1 MKKSV
6 SFRILV
12 ITLYLGSL
20 IPLLVL
26 VGLVVYRLQQSYLL
40 NDTRS
45 RLVDFVRAGVA
56 DQPTQADLSLLAVRL
71 GERLRVLGAD
81 MFVKDAAGAPV
92 APALGT
98 GPWLDDE
105 QHRLARQPAQGS
117 VRAIP
122 TGGAGRLA
130 YLTAILTPQG
140 EVLGTV
146 EASLPLDGIQDQLDA
161 LRGWLT
167 LIIALASAL
176 AVPLALG
183 VSGVLLQPLKGLVH
197 TAEQV
202 RQGDLRTR
210 ARLRQVTEIDRLA
223 ETLNGMLD
231 RIGDDIRQKTEMV
244 ESMRRFAADA
254 SHELRSPLAV
264 FRSSVDM
271 LNKAGAQDDPAAAGH
286 ILNMLHRE
294 VDAMTVLVEN
304 LLLLARLDPSND
316 SRAVLFLEPVD
327 PLPLLEEV
335 YERAKVLTKGQNL
348 RLCWPNQ
355 PLPPVLADREMLR
368 RALNNLVEN
377 AIAHTPAG
385 KEISLMAEVAGPACS
400 FIVQD
405 QGEGIPTEQQA
416 RVFERFY
423 RGDQARSR
431 QTPGAGLGLA
441 IVAAIVAA
449 HQGEV
454 DITSRENAGTRI
466 RLNIPVIHEETHAG

>member
-1 MKKSV
+1 
-6 SFRILV
+6 
-12 ITLYLGSL
+12 G
-20 IPLLVL
+20 
-26 VGLVVYRLQQSYLL
+26 G
-40 NDTRS
+40 
-45 RLVDFVRAGVA
+45 G
-56 DQPTQADLSLLAVRL
+56 
-71 GERLRVLGAD
+71 GGATI
-81 MFVKDAAGAPV
+81 FSKGAAGP
-92 APALGT
+92 PPPPPRGT
-98 GPWLDDE
+98 GPGGAAK
-105 QHRLARQPAQGS
+105 QHRLARQSVQGS
-117 VRAIP
+117 VRTIP
-122 TGGAGRLA
+122 TGGAGRMA
-130 YLTAILTPQG
+130 YLTTILTPQG

-202 RQGDLRTR
+202 RQGDLHTR

-271 LNKAGAQDDPAAAGH
+271 LKKAGAQGDPAAAGH
-286 ILNMLHRE
+286 ILDMLHRE

-316 SRAVLFLEPVD
+316 SPAVLFLEPVD

-385 KEISLMAEVAGPACS
+385 KEISLLAEVAGPACS

-405 QGEGIPTEQQA
+405 QGEGIPAEQQA

-431 QTPGAGLGLA
+431 QIPGTGLGLA

-449 HQGEV
+449 HHGQVGV
-454 DITSRENAGTRI
+454 TSQENAGTRF
-466 RLNIPVIHEETHAG
+466 RMDLPLAEALLDEA